1 MIELKKCCQCPN
13 CSFRLRTT
21 FPRLAFVWDFGK
33 QMFNLKQKINMET
46 NVQGLDGSPND
57 AKRVLPAVPIDG
69 DGQVLHEGD
78 RVYSYDYDKN
88 LKPSRC
94 YGTLHKNEDYPEV
107 SEWYI
112 AYDDGQECAV
122 LEMSLVFKA

>member
-1 MIELKKCCQCPN
+1 MENEI
-13 CSFRLRTT
+13 T
-21 FPRLAFVWDFGK
+21 
-33 QMFNLKQKINMET
+33 INHE
-46 NVQGLDGSPND
+46 NGND

-78 RVYSYDYDKN
+78 RVYSYGYDDKW
-88 LKPSRC
+88 KPQRL

-107 SEWYI
+107 SDWYI

>member
-1 MIELKKCCQCPN
+1 MEESLIE
-13 CSFRLRTT
+13 
-21 FPRLAFVWDFGK
+21 K
-33 QMFNLKQKINMET
+33 QNSHF
-46 NVQGLDGSPND
+46 
-57 AKRVLPAVPIDG
+57 AKPVLPAVPIDG

-78 RVYSYDYDKN
+78 RVYSYDYDNN

-94 YGTLHKNEDYPEV
+94 YGTLHKNEDYPNV

>member
-1 MIELKKCCQCPN
+1 MKTELNNNEKLSTEQEAP
-13 CSFRLRTT
+13 
-21 FPRLAFVWDFGK
+21 PIA
-33 QMFNLKQKINMET
+33 
-46 NVQGLDGSPND
+46 NVL
-57 AKRVLPAVPIDG
+57 LPAVPIDG

-78 RVYSYDYDKN
+78 RVYSYDYD
-88 LKPSRC
+88 LETFAPQRC

>member
-1 MIELKKCCQCPN
+1 MHKVEV
-13 CSFRLRTT
+13 TT
-21 FPRLAFVWDFGK
+21 SSR
-33 QMFNLKQKINMET
+33 N
-46 NVQGLDGSPND
+46 DGNT
-57 AKRVLPAVPIDG
+57 VLPAVPLDG

-78 RVYSYDYDKN
+78 RVYSYDYGKN

-94 YGTLHKNEDYPEV
+94 YGTLHKNEDYPNV

>member
-1 MIELKKCCQCPN
+1 LG
-13 CSFRLRTT
+13 CSIKTEIMEKTT
-21 FPRLAFVWDFGK
+21 LVSK
-33 QMFNLKQKINMET
+33 NEQVYT
-46 NVQGLDGSPND
+46 
-57 AKRVLPAVPIDG
+57 AVAIDG

-78 RVYSYDYDKN
+78 RVYSYGYDDKW
-88 LKPSRC
+88 KPQRV
-94 YGTLHKNEDYPEV
+94 YGTLHKNEDFPEV

>member
-1 MIELKKCCQCPN
+1 MHKVEV
-13 CSFRLRTT
+13 TT
-21 FPRLAFVWDFGK
+21 SSR
-33 QMFNLKQKINMET
+33 N
-46 NVQGLDGSPND
+46 DGNT
-57 AKRVLPAVPIDG
+57 VLPAVPFDG
-69 DGQVLHEGD
+69 DGLVLHEGD

-94 YGTLHKNEDYPEV
+94 YGTLHKNEDYPNV

-122 LEMSLVFKA
+122 LEISLVFKA

>member
-1 MIELKKCCQCPN
+1 MNKDE
-13 CSFRLRTT
+13 
-21 FPRLAFVWDFGK
+21 
-33 QMFNLKQKINMET
+33 NLQ
-46 NVQGLDGSPND
+46 VSPAI
-57 AKRVLPAVPIDG
+57 AKPMLPAVLIDG

-78 RVYSYDYDKN
+78 RVYSYDYDVETVA
-88 LKPSRC
+88 PQRC
-94 YGTLHKNEDYPEV
+94 YGTLYKNEDYPEV

>member
-1 MIELKKCCQCPN
+1 M
-13 CSFRLRTT
+13 F
-21 FPRLAFVWDFGK
+21 LAVCMSICVGIITYFIGYQV
-33 QMFNLKQKINMET
+33 
-46 NVQGLDGSPND
+46 S
-57 AKRVLPAVPIDG
+57 AVTVDG

-94 YGTLHKNEDYPEV
+94 YGTLHKNEDFPEV

-112 AYDDGQECAV
+112 TYDDGQECAV

>member
-1 MIELKKCCQCPN
+1 MHKVEV
-13 CSFRLRTT
+13 TT
-21 FPRLAFVWDFGK
+21 SSR
-33 QMFNLKQKINMET
+33 N
-46 NVQGLDGSPND
+46 DGNT
-57 AKRVLPAVPIDG
+57 VLPAVPFDG

-94 YGTLHKNEDYPEV
+94 YGTLHKNEDYPNV

>member
-1 MIELKKCCQCPN
+1 MHKVEV
-13 CSFRLRTT
+13 TT
-21 FPRLAFVWDFGK
+21 SSR
-33 QMFNLKQKINMET
+33 N
-46 NVQGLDGSPND
+46 DGNI
-57 AKRVLPAVPIDG
+57 VLPAVPLDG

-88 LKPSRC
+88 LKPSRY
-94 YGTLHKNEDYPEV
+94 YGTLHKNEDYPNV

>member
-1 MIELKKCCQCPN
+1 MSNRKPKAEK
-13 CSFRLRTT
+13 TT
-21 FPRLAFVWDFGK
+21 EPAIVG
-33 QMFNLKQKINMET
+33 NT
-46 NVQGLDGSPND
+46 
-57 AKRVLPAVPIDG
+57 VLPAVPIDG

-78 RVYSYDYDKN
+78 RVYSYDYN
-88 LKPSRC
+88 VETVAPQRC
-94 YGTLHKNEDYPEV
+94 YGTLHKNEDFPEV

>member
-1 MIELKKCCQCPN
+1 
-13 CSFRLRTT
+13 
-21 FPRLAFVWDFGK
+21 
-33 QMFNLKQKINMET
+33 MET
-46 NVQGLDGSPND
+46 KVQGQDVSPND

-78 RVYSYDYDKN
+78 RVYSYGYDDN
-88 LKPSRC
+88 WKPQRL
-94 YGTLHKNEDYPEV
+94 YGTLHKNEDFPTV

-122 LEMSLVFKA
+122 LEMSLVFKV

>member
-1 MIELKKCCQCPN
+1 MYTDEV
-13 CSFRLRTT
+13 TT
-21 FPRLAFVWDFGK
+21 SSR
-33 QMFNLKQKINMET
+33 N
-46 NVQGLDGSPND
+46 DGNTM
-57 AKRVLPAVPIDG
+57 LPAVPLDG

-94 YGTLHKNEDYPEV
+94 YGTLHKNEDYPNV